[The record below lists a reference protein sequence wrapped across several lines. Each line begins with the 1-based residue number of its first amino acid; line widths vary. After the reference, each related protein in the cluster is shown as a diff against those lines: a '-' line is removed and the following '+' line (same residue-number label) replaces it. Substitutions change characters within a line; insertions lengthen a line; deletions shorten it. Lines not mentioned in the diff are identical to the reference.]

1 MTWMRGK
8 PTAALKSD
16 RCLWKVFTV
25 FTSSKKKKKNYLPT
39 EDTQEQQTVPHL
51 QVHSIICYT
60 DVHNN

>member
-1 MTWMRGK
+1 MDERQTYCCSQER
-8 PTAALKSD
+8 PVSLKGFHG
-16 RCLWKVFTV
+16 VYIFQE
-25 FTSSKKKKKNYLPT
+25 KKKKNLPT